1 MNRPFYGSP
10 ASGEK
15 LRAAT
20 HGRFIAFFGR
30 FVAFSVIFIA
40 MGLGGDKN
48 TAPLLHALLL
58 MKSPLVAQRRVRG
71 DKSR

>member
-20 HGRFIAFFGR
+20 HGRFVAFFGR
-30 FVAFSVIFIA
+30 FVAFFGIA
-40 MGLGGDKN
+40 LETGGD
-48 TAPLLHALLL
+48 AH
-58 MKSPLVAQRRVRG
+58 R
-71 DKSR
+71 